1 MSVKTIVVLLVLAAA
16 AGGFFYYDS
25 YWLMPA
31 REKTEAAKGRL
42 WTVEAKDVE
51 AVTITRPGE
60 SIRLKRAEG
69 GGWDMVEPVK
79 ARGDGAVIDDVV
91 TGFTTVRVDREI
103 DPNPSKPGDF
113 GLDPVAA
120 EVRLDVKGRATPLVL
135 QV

>member
-60 SIRLKRAEG
+60 SIRLKRAE
-69 GGWDMVEPVK
+69 
-79 ARGDGAVIDDVV
+79 AADGTWSSPSRRAA
-91 TGFTTVRVDREI
+91 TVRSSTTSSPVSPPCVWIVRSTPI
-103 DPNPSKPGDF
+103 RPS
-113 GLDPVAA
+113 LA
-120 EVRLDVKGRATPLVL
+120 
-135 QV
+135 